1 MTGLGSRR
9 ASTLLLTLLTIAP
22 GGVTLGA
29 QVTATA
35 RPGAVP
41 PWDRG
46 IKAIDS
52 ESYYAAMDCGKR
64 GGADPACVFWDTGL
78 CKNADF
84 ELAFYTPYKMVAY
97 EVWNA
102 VRRKQPVPT
111 PSYPEAQRTR
121 VTIGVTPVRGSKNV
135 FSELVLKRG
144 GKVVTAVARANEPGG
159 GKFTFDYAPFAPTG
173 PLTIEIVG
181 KAKTIAC
188 TVPPDVLAS
197 FR

>member
-1 MTGLGSRR
+1 MTPVGRSPATIL
-9 ASTLLLTLLTIAP
+9 ALTLVAAAL
-22 GGVTLGA
+22 GGAMLGA
-29 QVTATA
+29 QITATA

-41 PWDRG
+41 PWNKG
-46 IKAIDS
+46 IKAIDP
-52 ESYYAAMDCGKR
+52 ESYYSAMGCGKR
-64 GGADPACVFWDTGL
+64 GGDDPACVFWDTGL

-97 EVWNA
+97 QVWNA
-102 VRRKQPVPT
+102 MRRKQPVPT

-144 GKVVTAVARANEPGG
+144 GKAVAPVAKANEPGG
-159 GKFTFDYAPFAPTG
+159 GKFTYDYASFAPTAA
-173 PLTIEIVG
+173 LIIEILG
-181 KAKTIAC
+181 KAKTITC
-188 TVPPDVLAS
+188 RVPPDVLAS

>member
-1 MTGLGSRR
+1 MTPPRSRR
-9 ASTLLLTLLTIAP
+9 ATTFLLMSVAVLSGAATLD
-22 GGVTLGA
+22 A
-29 QVTATA
+29 QITATA

-41 PWDRG
+41 PWDKG

-52 ESYYAAMDCGKR
+52 ASYYAALDCGKQ

-84 ELAFYTPYKMVAY
+84 ELAFYTPYKRVAY

-121 VTIGVTPVRGSKNV
+121 VTIGVTPVRGSKNA
-135 FSELVLKRG
+135 FSELTLKRG
-144 GKVVTAVARANEPGG
+144 GKVVAPVARASEPGG
-159 GKFTFDYAPFAPTG
+159 GKFTYDYAPFAPTA

-188 TVPPDVLAS
+188 TVPADVLAS